1 MNNEIELKAWITNT
15 ELTEETIKQFA
26 TFKGEHVKSDAYWQM
41 EDKPQKLRIR
51 ESNNKTF
58 LTYKNKKVEESI
70 EVNEEIEL
78 EISDKIA
85 FEAILQ
91 DFDFVKILV
100 KKKTARI
107 YEYVQENKDP
117 VKIELC
123 MVEGLGWFLEIEI
136 MLNSPTEAE
145 IKNARSELL
154 SILKQCG
161 LTEFDIEPRFY
172 SELLAE

>member
-15 ELTEETIKQFA
+15 NLTEEKIKQFA
-26 TFKGEHVKSDAYWQM
+26 TYKGEQIKSDAYWQI

-51 ESNNKTF
+51 ESENKIF
-58 LTYKNKKVEESI
+58 LTYKNKKVEDSI

-78 EISDKIA
+78 EISDKNA

-100 KKKTARI
+100 KKKTVRI
-107 YEYVQENKDP
+107 YEYKQENKNP
-117 VKIELC
+117 AKIEICL
-123 MVEGLGWFLEIEI
+123 VEGLGWFLEIEI
-136 MLNSPTEAE
+136 MLTSPTEAE
-145 IKNARSELL
+145 IKTARTELL